1 MVTSATKTL
10 VLDNGA
16 YNIKAGYAGHAESLR
31 CVRNCSIRG
40 KVGGVLYAD
49 QVDPTG
55 DLSGVTPRLPFE
67 RGYVVNWQLQR
78 DIWNRLFSPDVL
90 NCTPDETTLLL
101 TQPCFNMPVI
111 AQSCDEVVFEE
122 FGFASYHRATAP
134 VLAQYCLSTQ
144 KPPECVVIVDA
155 GYSFT
160 HIVPICNGRPVWKAV
175 RRIDVGGKLI
185 TNHLKE
191 IISFRQWNMMDET
204 FLINNVK
211 ESCCYISTKFEE
223 DQEACSTPNNDI
235 VQDYV
240 LPDIGLGIKG
250 HVRQRNDGS
259 QPRPDEQVLVMNNE
273 RFTVTETLF
282 NPSDIGLEQAGIP
295 EAILHA
301 VGACDTDLQ
310 GLFYNN
316 IIVIGGNARIPGF
329 KSRLDLELRA
339 LIPVEY
345 DLSVVIPERPDV
357 ASWQGGVHWA
367 EQFPEEF
374 GQKCVTK
381 AEYAEHGLNICNN
394 RFR

>member
-16 YNIKAGYAGHAESLR
+16 YNIKAGYVGHAD

-40 KVGGVLYAD
+40 KVGGVLHAD

-101 TQPCFNMPVI
+101 TQPCFNLPVI

-240 LPDIGLGIKG
+240 LPDIRLRIKG

-282 NPSDIGLEQAGIP
+282 NPSDIGIEQAGIP
-295 EAILHA
+295 EAILYA
-301 VGACDTDLQ
+301 VGACDKDLH
-310 GLFYNN
+310 GLYYNN

-329 KSRLDLELRA
+329 KSRLELELRA
-339 LIPVEY
+339 LIPAEH
-345 DLSVVIPERPDV
+345 DLSVVIPER
-357 ASWQGGVHWA
+357 
-367 EQFPEEF
+367 
-374 GQKCVTK
+374 
-381 AEYAEHGLNICNN
+381 
-394 RFR
+394 